1 MAQTEET
8 PVEKTVVSEEK
19 PEESFTSKSLAFLR
33 ELVVLVVTAF
43 ILALIF
49 KTFVFQPF
57 KVEMSSMVS
66 TVMPDDRVLV
76 NKFVYR
82 FRQPE
87 RGDVVTLYSPEKVFT
102 SEGGFSFV
110 NLFQS
115 PKRILI
121 KRVIANSGE
130 TIEIKS
136 GQVFVNN
143 KSIGKEKYVKFKD
156 FSSFGPFKVPKG
168 YVFVMGDNRPNSKDS
183 RSFGP
188 IQKSDILGRAFLVY
202 WPISAMK
209 GL

>member
-8 PVEKTVVSEEK
+8 PVEKTVASEET
-19 PEESFTSKSLAFLR
+19 PENFTSKSLAFLK
-33 ELVVLVVTAF
+33 ELVVLIVTAF

-76 NKFVYR
+76 NKFIYR
-82 FRQPE
+82 FRVPQ
-87 RGDVVTLYSPEKVFT
+87 RGDVITLYSPEKVFT
-102 SEGGFSFV
+102 TEGGFSLI

-121 KRVIANSGE
+121 KRVIANAGE

-136 GQVFVNN
+136 GQVYINN

-156 FSSFGPFKVPKG
+156 FSTFGPFKVPKG

-188 IQKSDILGRAFLVY
+188 IQKSDILGKAFLVY